1 MNKKKDIPQI
11 FHKLVK
17 VFIITFGVIS
27 LISISILIIF
37 FILLSMVDVDHDNRP
52 FEEKYPQE
60 LVMNNYIDYKEPIYS
75 CLFFCMIYSE
85 FYYENSIEQ
94 FENNENYHE
103 LTNEEYSLLEDF
115 FKIFSNFSQ
124 YEDALSFDYKNQL
137 KKGDFVNIH
146 YNKNKSDRIYEY
158 RIYYFDKEKEI
169 LYYFYYFD

>member
-1 MNKKKDIPQI
+1 
-11 FHKLVK
+11 
-17 VFIITFGVIS
+17 
-27 LISISILIIF
+27 
-37 FILLSMVDVDHDNRP
+37 
-52 FEEKYPQE
+52 
-60 LVMNNYIDYKEPIYS
+60 
-75 CLFFCMIYSE
+75 MIYSE

-103 LTNEEYSLLEDF
+103 LTNEEYQLLEDF